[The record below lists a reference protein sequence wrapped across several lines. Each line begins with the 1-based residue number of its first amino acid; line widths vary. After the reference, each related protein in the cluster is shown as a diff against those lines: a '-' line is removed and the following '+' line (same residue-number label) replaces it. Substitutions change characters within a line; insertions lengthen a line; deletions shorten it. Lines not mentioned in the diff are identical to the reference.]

1 MGKKGVCVEKKRI
14 LMVHNFYQIG
24 GGEHTVFENEVKL
37 LREHGHTVILY
48 TRSNEELKTSHLKL
62 LLMPFTTLWSWKTY
76 FEVRSLIR
84 KENIQ
89 VVHCQNTFPLI
100 SPSVYYA
107 ARSLKVPVVQ
117 TIHNFRFLCPCGTF
131 YRDGKICEECIQRGS
146 FRPALK
152 YGCYRDSRVQTA
164 VVAAM
169 LGVHRLLGT
178 CKKIN
183 YIFLTEFN
191 KSKFSGLLDIHG
203 SNVFVKPNFVNP
215 VSLPQVQEK
224 FSDFVFAGRL
234 EQNKGLPFLL
244 EAWKTVPEDYQLHIY
259 GDGTFRATCEEAAK
273 TRKNIHFHGF
283 CPQQEVFAQLAK
295 SVALL
300 FPSEWYEGFPML
312 IGESFCLGVPLVC
325 TKLGN
330 HWDVVRQSG
339 GGVGFPV
346 GDAAAFRQAL
356 EEVLQ
361 NREAYSSCARAYY
374 EKYLTEEQNYL
385 VLSDVYERAKHIS

>member
-1 MGKKGVCVEKKRI
+1 
-14 LMVHNFYQIG
+14 MVHNFYQIG

-48 TRSNEELKTSHLKL
+48 TRSNEELKTSRFKM
-62 LLMPFTTLWSWKTY
+62 LLMPFTTIWSWKTF
-76 FEVRSLIR
+76 FEVRRLIQ

-89 VVHCQNTFPLI
+89 VVHCQNTFPLV

-107 ARSLKVPVVQ
+107 ARSRKVPVVQ

-131 YRDGKICEECIQRGS
+131 YRDGKICEECVQCGS

-152 YGCYRDSRVQTA
+152 YGCYRNSRVQTA

-169 LGVHRLLGT
+169 LGFHRLLGT
-178 CKKIN
+178 YRKIN
-183 YIFLTEFN
+183 YIFLTDFN
-191 KSKFSGLLDIHG
+191 KSKFAGLMDIHG

-215 VSLPQVQEK
+215 VALPRLQEVSAS
-224 FSDFVFAGRL
+224 FAFAGRL

-244 EAWKTVPEDYQLHIY
+244 EAWKTVPEDYHLHIY
-259 GDGTFRATCEEAAK
+259 GDGTFRAACEEAAQK
-273 TRKNIHFHGF
+273 QKNIHFHGF

-295 SVALL
+295 SAALL

-312 IGESFCLGVPLVC
+312 IGESFGLGRPIVS
-325 TKLGN
+325 TMLGN

-346 GDAAAFRQAL
+346 GDTERFRQAL
-356 EEVLQ
+356 ENVLQ
-361 NREAYSSCARAYY
+361 HNEQYSSCARAYY
-374 EKYLTEEQNYL
+374 ENNLMKEQNYL
-385 VLSDVYERAKHIS
+385 VLSDVYERANHIS

>member
-1 MGKKGVCVEKKRI
+1 MEKKRI

-37 LREHGHTVILY
+37 LREHGHAVILY
-48 TRSNEELKTSHLKL
+48 TRSNEELKTSRFKM
-62 LLMPFTTLWSWKTY
+62 LLMPFTTIWSWKTF
-76 FEVRSLIR
+76 FEVRRLIQ

-89 VVHCQNTFPLI
+89 VVHCQNTFPLV

-107 ARSLKVPVVQ
+107 ARSRKVPVVQ

-131 YRDGKICEECIQRGS
+131 YRDGKICEECVQCGS

-152 YGCYRDSRVQTA
+152 YGCYRNSRVQTA

-169 LGVHRLLGT
+169 LGFHRLLGT
-178 CKKIN
+178 YRKIN
-183 YIFLTEFN
+183 YIFLTDFN
-191 KSKFSGLLDIHG
+191 KSKFAGLMDIHG

-215 VSLPQVQEK
+215 VALPRLQEV
-224 FSDFVFAGRL
+224 SASFVFAGRL

-244 EAWKTVPEDYQLHIY
+244 EAWKTVPEDYHLHIY
-259 GDGTFRATCEEAAK
+259 GDGTFRAACEEAAQK
-273 TRKNIHFHGF
+273 QKNIHFHGF

-295 SVALL
+295 SAALL

-312 IGESFCLGVPLVC
+312 IGESFGLGRPLVS
-325 TKLGN
+325 TMLGN

-346 GDAAAFRQAL
+346 GDTERFRQAL
-356 EEVLQ
+356 ENVLQ
-361 NREAYSSCARAYY
+361 HNEQYSSCARAYY
-374 EKYLTEEQNYL
+374 ENNLMKEQNYL
-385 VLSDVYERAKHIS
+385 VLSDVYERANHIS

>member
-1 MGKKGVCVEKKRI
+1 MEKKRI

-48 TRSNEELKTSHLKL
+48 TRSNEELKTSRFKM
-62 LLMPFTTLWSWKTY
+62 LLMPFTTIWSWKTF
-76 FEVRSLIR
+76 FEVRRLIQ

-89 VVHCQNTFPLI
+89 VVHCQNTFPLV

-107 ARSLKVPVVQ
+107 ARSRKVPVVQ

-131 YRDGKICEECIQRGS
+131 YRDGKICEECVQCGS

-152 YGCYRDSRVQTA
+152 YGCYRNSRVQTA

-169 LGVHRLLGT
+169 LGFHRLLGT
-178 CKKIN
+178 YRKIN
-183 YIFLTEFN
+183 YIFLTDFN
-191 KSKFSGLLDIHG
+191 KSKFAGLMDIHG

-215 VSLPQVQEK
+215 VALPRLQEV
-224 FSDFVFAGRL
+224 SASFVFAGRL

-259 GDGTFRATCEEAAK
+259 GDGTFRAACEEAAQK
-273 TRKNIHFHGF
+273 QKNIHFHGF

-295 SVALL
+295 SAALL

-312 IGESFCLGVPLVC
+312 IGESFGLGRPLVS
-325 TKLGN
+325 TMLGN

-346 GDAAAFRQAL
+346 GDTERFRQAL
-356 EEVLQ
+356 ENVLQ
-361 NREAYSSCARAYY
+361 HNEQYSSCARTYY
-374 EKYLTEEQNYL
+374 ENNLMKEQNYL

>member
-1 MGKKGVCVEKKRI
+1 
-14 LMVHNFYQIG
+14 MVHNFYQIG
-24 GGEHTVFENEVKL
+24 GGEHTVFENEVRL

-62 LLMPFTTLWSWKTY
+62 LLMPFSTIWSFKTY

-117 TIHNFRFLCPCGTF
+117 TIHNFRLLCPCGTF
-131 YRDGKICEECIQRGS
+131 YRDGKICEECVQCGS

-178 CKKIN
+178 YKKIN

-191 KSKFSGLLDIHG
+191 KSKFSGLMDIHG

-215 VSLPQVQEK
+215 VSLPQVQEA
-224 FSDFVFAGRL
+224 SRDFVFAGRL
-234 EQNKGLPFLL
+234 DGYKGISFLL
-244 EAWKTVPEDYQLHIY
+244 EAWKTVPADYQLHIF
-259 GDGTFRATCEEAAK
+259 GDGDLRDACEAAA
-273 TRKNIHFHGF
+273 RNQENIHFYGF
-283 CPQQEVFAQLAK
+283 CPQQQVFERLAE
-295 SVALL
+295 SAALL
-300 FPSEWYEGFPML
+300 FPSELYEGFPML

-346 GDAAAFRQAL
+346 GNAEAFLCAL

>member
-1 MGKKGVCVEKKRI
+1 MGKKRI

-37 LREHGHTVILY
+37 LREHGHAVILY
-48 TRSNEELKTSHLKL
+48 TRSNEELKTSRFKM
-62 LLMPFTTLWSWKTY
+62 LLMPFTTIWSWKTF
-76 FEVRSLIR
+76 FEVRRLIQ

-89 VVHCQNTFPLI
+89 VVHCQNTFPLV

-107 ARSLKVPVVQ
+107 ARSRKVPVVQ

-131 YRDGKICEECIQRGS
+131 YRDGKICEECVQCGS

-152 YGCYRDSRVQTA
+152 YGCYRNSRVQTA

-169 LGVHRLLGT
+169 LGFHRLLGT
-178 CKKIN
+178 YRKIN
-183 YIFLTEFN
+183 YIFLTDFN
-191 KSKFSGLLDIHG
+191 KSKFAGLMDIHG
-203 SNVFVKPNFVNP
+203 SNVFVKPNFINP
-215 VSLPQVQEK
+215 VALPRLQEV
-224 FSDFVFAGRL
+224 SASFVFAGRL

-244 EAWKTVPEDYQLHIY
+244 EAWKTVPEDYHLHIY
-259 GDGTFRATCEEAAK
+259 GDGTFRAACEEAAQK
-273 TRKNIHFHGF
+273 QKNIHFHGF

-295 SVALL
+295 SAALL

-312 IGESFCLGVPLVC
+312 IGESFGLGRPIVS
-325 TKLGN
+325 TMLGN

-346 GDAAAFRQAL
+346 GDTERFRQAL
-356 EEVLQ
+356 ENVLQ
-361 NREAYSSCARAYY
+361 HNEQYSSCARAYY
-374 EKYLTEEQNYL
+374 ENNLMKEQNYL
-385 VLSDVYERAKHIS
+385 VLSDVYERANHIS

>member
-1 MGKKGVCVEKKRI
+1 MEKKRI

-48 TRSNEELKTSHLKL
+48 TRSNEELKTSRFKM
-62 LLMPFTTLWSWKTY
+62 LLMPFTTIWSWKTF
-76 FEVRSLIR
+76 FEVRRLIQ

-89 VVHCQNTFPLI
+89 VVHCQNTFPLV

-107 ARSLKVPVVQ
+107 ARSRKVPVVQ

-131 YRDGKICEECIQRGS
+131 YRDGKICEECVQCGS

-152 YGCYRDSRVQTA
+152 YGCYRNSRVQTA

-169 LGVHRLLGT
+169 LGFHRLLGT
-178 CKKIN
+178 YRKIN
-183 YIFLTEFN
+183 YIFLTDFN
-191 KSKFSGLLDIHG
+191 KSKFAGLMDIHG

-215 VSLPQVQEK
+215 VALPRLQEV
-224 FSDFVFAGRL
+224 SASFVFAGRL

-244 EAWKTVPEDYQLHIY
+244 EAWKTVPEDYHLHIY
-259 GDGTFRATCEEAAK
+259 GDGTFRAACEEAAQK
-273 TRKNIHFHGF
+273 QKNIHFHGF

-295 SVALL
+295 SAALL

-312 IGESFCLGVPLVC
+312 IGESFGLGRPLVS
-325 TKLGN
+325 TMLGN

-346 GDAAAFRQAL
+346 GDTERFRQAL
-356 EEVLQ
+356 ENVLQ
-361 NREAYSSCARAYY
+361 HNEQYSSCARTYY
-374 EKYLTEEQNYL
+374 ENNLMKEQNYL

>member
-1 MGKKGVCVEKKRI
+1 MEKKRI

-37 LREHGHTVILY
+37 LREHGHPVFTY
-48 TRSNEELKTSHLKL
+48 TRSNDELKTSRLKM
-62 LLMPFTTLWSWKTY
+62 LLMPFTTIWSFKTY
-76 FEVRSLIR
+76 FEVRRLIR
-84 KENIQ
+84 RENIQ

-131 YRDGKICEECIQRGS
+131 YRDGKICEECVQCGS

-169 LGVHRLLGT
+169 LTVHRFLGT
-178 CKKIN
+178 YKKIN

-191 KSKFSGLLDIHG
+191 KSKFSGLMDIHG

-224 FSDFVFAGRL
+224 SSDFVFAGRL

-244 EAWKTVPEDYQLHIY
+244 EAWKMVPEDYQLHIY
-259 GDGTFRATCEEAAK
+259 GDGTFRAACEEAAQ
-273 TRKNIHFHGF
+273 RQKNIHFHGF
-283 CPQQEVFAQLAK
+283 CSQQEVFHQLAK
-295 SVALL
+295 SAALL
-300 FPSEWYEGFPML
+300 FPSEWYEPFGL
-312 IGESFCLGVPLVC
+312 AWAESFSMGVPVVAADI
-325 TKLGN
+325 GN
-330 HWDVVRQSG
+330 QAEIIRNA
-339 GGVGFPV
+339 GGVVYRPGDGNGFV
-346 GDAAAFRQAL
+346 KAL
-356 EEVLQ
+356 EEVLAG
-361 NREAYSSCARAYY
+361 REACGRKVQNYY
-374 EKYLTEEQNYL
+374 RENLTPEHNYL

>member
-1 MGKKGVCVEKKRI
+1 MGKKRI

-48 TRSNEELKTSHLKL
+48 TRSNEELKTSRFKM
-62 LLMPFTTLWSWKTY
+62 LLMPFTTIWSWKTF
-76 FEVRSLIR
+76 FEVRRLIQ

-89 VVHCQNTFPLI
+89 VVHCQNTFPLV

-107 ARSLKVPVVQ
+107 ARSRKVPVVQ

-131 YRDGKICEECIQRGS
+131 YRDGKICEECVQCGS

-152 YGCYRDSRVQTA
+152 YGCYRNSRVQTA

-169 LGVHRLLGT
+169 LGFHRLLGT
-178 CKKIN
+178 YRKIN
-183 YIFLTEFN
+183 YIFLTDFN
-191 KSKFSGLLDIHG
+191 KSKFAGLMDIHG

-215 VSLPQVQEK
+215 VALPRLQEV
-224 FSDFVFAGRL
+224 SASFVFAGRL

-244 EAWKTVPEDYQLHIY
+244 EAWKTVPEDYHLHIY
-259 GDGTFRATCEEAAK
+259 GDGTFRAACEEAAQK
-273 TRKNIHFHGF
+273 QKNIHFHGF

-295 SVALL
+295 SAALL

-312 IGESFCLGVPLVC
+312 IGESFGLGRPIVS
-325 TKLGN
+325 TMLGN

-346 GDAAAFRQAL
+346 GDTERFRQAL
-356 EEVLQ
+356 ENVLQ
-361 NREAYSSCARAYY
+361 HNEQYSSCARAYY
-374 EKYLTEEQNYL
+374 ENNLMKEQNYL
-385 VLSDVYERAKHIS
+385 VLSDVYERANHIS

>member
-1 MGKKGVCVEKKRI
+1 MEKKRI

-37 LREHGHTVILY
+37 LREHGHPVFTY
-48 TRSNEELKTSHLKL
+48 TRSNDELKTSRLKM
-62 LLMPFTTLWSWKTY
+62 LLMPFTTIWSFKTY
-76 FEVRSLIR
+76 FEVRRLIR
-84 KENIQ
+84 RENIQ

-131 YRDGKICEECIQRGS
+131 YRDGKICEECVRCGS

-152 YGCYRDSRVQTA
+152 YGCYRDSWVQTA

-169 LGVHRLLGT
+169 LTVHRFLGT
-178 CKKIN
+178 YKKIN

-191 KSKFSGLLDIHG
+191 KSKFSGLMDIHG

-215 VSLPQVQEK
+215 VSLPQVQEV
-224 FSDFVFAGRL
+224 SRDFVFAGRL

-244 EAWKTVPEDYQLHIY
+244 EAWKMVPEDYQLHIY
-259 GDGTFRATCEEAAK
+259 GDGTFRAACEEAAK
-273 TRKNIHFHGF
+273 RQKNVHFHGF
-283 CPQQEVFAQLAK
+283 CPQQEVFHQLAK
-295 SVALL
+295 SAALL
-300 FPSEWYEGFPML
+300 FPSEWYEPFGL
-312 IGESFCLGVPLVC
+312 AWAESFSMGVPVVAADI
-325 TKLGN
+325 GN
-330 HWDVVRQSG
+330 QAEIIRSA
-339 GGVGFPV
+339 GGVVYRPGDRDGFV
-346 GDAAAFRQAL
+346 KAL
-356 EEVLQ
+356 EEVLAG
-361 NREAYSSCARAYY
+361 REACGRKVKNYY
-374 EKYLTEEQNYL
+374 RENLTPEHNYL

>member
-1 MGKKGVCVEKKRI
+1 MEKKRI

-37 LREHGHTVILY
+37 LRDHGHTVILY
-48 TRSNEELKTSHLKL
+48 TRSNDELKTSRLKM
-62 LLMPFTTLWSWKTY
+62 LLMPLTTIWSLRTY

-89 VVHCQNTFPLI
+89 VVHCQNTFPLV

-117 TIHNFRFLCPCGTF
+117 TIHNFRLLCPCGTF
-131 YRDGKICEECIQRGS
+131 YREGKICEACAACGS

-152 YGCYRDSRVQTA
+152 HRCYRNSRVQTA

-169 LGVHRLLGT
+169 LKVHRALGT
-178 CKKIN
+178 YRKIN

-203 SNVFVKPNFVNP
+203 SNVFVKPNFVP
-215 VSLPQVQEK
+215 SVCLPRKQEL
-224 FSDFVFAGRL
+224 SPEFVFVGRL
-234 EQNKGLPFLL
+234 DRYKGISFLL
-244 EAWKTVPEDYQLHIY
+244 EVWKTFPADYQLHIF
-259 GDGTFRATCEEAAK
+259 GDGDLRDACETAA
-273 TRKNIHFHGF
+273 RNQENIHFYGF
-283 CPQQEVFAQLAK
+283 CPQQQVFERLAE
-295 SVALL
+295 SAALL
-300 FPSEWYEGFPML
+300 FPSELYEGFPML

-325 TKLGN
+325 TMLGN
-330 HWDVVRQSG
+330 HWDVVSQSG

-356 EEVLQ
+356 AEVLRG
-361 NREAYSSCARAYY
+361 REQYAGCARAYY

-385 VLSDVYERAKHIS
+385 VLRDVYERAKHIS

>member
-1 MGKKGVCVEKKRI
+1 MEKKRI

-37 LREHGHTVILY
+37 LREHGHPVFTY
-48 TRSNEELKTSHLKL
+48 TRSNDELKTSRLKM
-62 LLMPFTTLWSWKTY
+62 LLMPFTTIWSFKTY
-76 FEVRSLIR
+76 FEVRRLIR
-84 KENIQ
+84 RENIQ

-107 ARSLKVPVVQ
+107 ARSLRVPVVQ

-131 YRDGKICEECIQRGS
+131 YRDGKICEECVRCGS

-169 LGVHRLLGT
+169 LTVHRLLGT
-178 CKKIN
+178 YKKIN

-191 KSKFSGLLDIHG
+191 KSKFSGLMDIHG

-215 VSLPQVQEK
+215 VSLPRVQEV
-224 FSDFVFAGRL
+224 SRDFVFAGRL

-244 EAWKTVPEDYQLHIY
+244 EAWKMVPEDYQLHIY
-259 GDGTFRATCEEAAK
+259 GDGTFRAACEEAAK
-273 TRKNIHFHGF
+273 RQGNIHFHGF
-283 CPQQEVFAQLAK
+283 CPQQEVFRQLAK
-295 SVALL
+295 SAALL

-312 IGESFCLGVPLVC
+312 IGESFSLGRPLVS
-325 TKLGN
+325 TMLGN

-346 GDAAAFRQAL
+346 GDTERFRQAL
-356 EEVLQ
+356 EDVLQ
-361 NREAYSSCARAYY
+361 NNEQYSSCARAYY
-374 EKYLTEEQNYL
+374 ENNLTEEQNYL